1 MLPETLVTLIR
12 TLDQSGSCCAL
23 ADCPQTSTAPSNAE
37 TTPTPILPL
46 ISLLLRKT
54 AEDSIIVIGG
64 EESRL
69 SVPYGLGLE
78 LAFER
83 SLIEAEWTENRKRNC
98 FGNDCNCLIQ
108 D

>member
-1 MLPETLVTLIR
+1 MLPETLVTLIC

-37 TTPTPILPL
+37 TTAARFLSL

-54 AEDSIIVIGG
+54 AGDSIIVIGG

-69 SVPYGLGLE
+69 SVAYGLGLE

-83 SLIEAEWTENRKRNC
+83 SVIGTDWTENRFKRR
-98 FGNDCNCLIQ
+98 
-108 D
+108 